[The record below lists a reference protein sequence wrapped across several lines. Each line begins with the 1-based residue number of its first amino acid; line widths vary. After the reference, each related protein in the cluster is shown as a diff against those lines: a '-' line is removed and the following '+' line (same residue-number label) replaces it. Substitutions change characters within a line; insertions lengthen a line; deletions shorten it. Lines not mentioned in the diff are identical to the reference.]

1 MKQWAKFMDSAFW
14 DEVWRSNADQ
24 VMVAERVLQ
33 RELATLKPGRALD
46 LGCGDGANALAL
58 AAAGWQVT
66 GVDCAA
72 SAIALARAAAR
83 SQGLDARFLCADFS
97 DWQPD
102 ASYDLV
108 ISTYALPGGAAGQR
122 TLRKAAQALRP
133 GGTLLVAEWDRSM
146 SAVWGID
153 AEELTTA
160 AELAAALPELI
171 IEHAERRRIP
181 DMFSDPADPRAQ
193 AGAAASIAFLRAR
206 KPDSA

>member
-1 MKQWAKFMDSAFW
+1 MDAAFW
-14 DEVWRSNADQ
+14 DEVWRSDADQ
-24 VMVAERVLQ
+24 VMVVERVLQ
-33 RELATLKPGRALD
+33 RELATLKLGRALD

-66 GVDCAA
+66 GIDC
-72 SAIALARAAAR
+72 SAHAIRLARAAA
-83 SQGLDARFLCADFS
+83 QEKGLGARFLCADFC

-108 ISTYALPGGAAGQR
+108 ISTYALPAGAAGQR

-153 AEELTTA
+153 AEELTTVA
-160 AELAAALPELI
+160 ALAAALPDLI
-171 IEHAERRRIP
+171 IEQAAVRCIP
-181 DMFSDPADPRAQ
+181 DMFTDSADPRAQ

-206 KPDSA
+206 KPGSA

>member
-1 MKQWAKFMDSAFW
+1 MDAAFW
-14 DEVWRSNADQ
+14 DEIWRSDADQ

-33 RELATLKPGRALD
+33 REVATLGPGRVLD
-46 LGCGDGANALAL
+46 LGCGNGANALAL

-102 ASYDLV
+102 ARYDLV
-108 ISTYALPGGAAGQR
+108 ISTYALPAGAAGQGM
-122 TLRKAAQALRP
+122 LRKAAQALRP
-133 GGTLLVAEWDRSM
+133 GGILLVAEWDRSM
-146 SAVWGID
+146 SAVWGIE

-171 IEHAERRRIP
+171 IEQAELRRIP
-181 DMFSDPADPRAQ
+181 NMFSDPADPRAR

-206 KPDSA
+206 KPGRA

>member
-1 MKQWAKFMDSAFW
+1 MDAAFW
-14 DEVWRSNADQ
+14 DEVWRSDADQ

-58 AAAGWQVT
+58 AGAGWQVT

-72 SAIALARAAAR
+72 NAIALARATAR
-83 SQGLDARFLCADFS
+83 SQGLDAHFLCADFS

-108 ISTYALPGGAAGQR
+108 ISTYALPGGAAGQG
-122 TLRKAAQALRP
+122 TLRKAARALRP

-153 AEELTTA
+153 AAELTTA

-171 IEHAERRRIP
+171 IEHAERRCIP

-193 AGAAASIAFLRAR
+193 AGAAANIAFLRAR
-206 KPDSA
+206 KPGSA